1 MSDSLT
7 THRFTAADASRV
19 IPRRTTGA
27 HKWEV
32 GGLLIVAGSPGYLGA
47 AALSAMAA
55 GRVGA
60 GIVNLAVPRA
70 LIGPI
75 ATLVPE
81 VAFTAIPD
89 GDLGTNGSRLI
100 ESIKARAERCSAFLV
115 GPGLGDDTFA
125 EDVVRALLGL
135 GKSNARSSLGFG
147 VASSRASDEDERPS
161 LLSYERPIVVDAD
174 GLNILAGI
182 DDWWN
187 GIPDN
192 RLILTPHVGEM
203 SRLLDATTD
212 DVLAAPDAAA
222 VEASRRFR
230 QTVVLKGSPTIV
242 ASGSDVYPAAESPRS
257 LASAGTGDVLAGAI
271 AGLLAQ
277 GLTPLDAANLA
288 VHAGSLAA
296 LTLESELGELGLVA
310 SDLPRAMAI
319 ELANIARQ

>member
-1 MSDSLT
+1 MSEAILT
-7 THRFTAADASRV
+7 HTFSAADAARI
-19 IPRRTTGA
+19 IPRRGASA
-27 HKWEV
+27 HKWGV

-60 GIVNLAVPRA
+60 GIVNLAVPRG

-89 GDLGTNGSRLI
+89 GDLGSNGSRLI
-100 ESIKARAERCSAFLV
+100 DSIKARAERCSAFLV
-115 GPGLGDDTFA
+115 GPGLGDDAYA

-135 GKSNARSSLGFG
+135 GKSNSRGSLGFG
-147 VASSRASDEDERPS
+147 ISSVDVSDGEDRPS

-182 DDWWN
+182 DNWWS
-187 GIPDN
+187 GIPKN
-192 RLILTPHVGEM
+192 RLVLTPHAGEM
-203 SRLLDATTD
+203 SRLLDASAE
-212 DVLAAPDAAA
+212 DVLSEPDAAA
-222 VEASRRFR
+222 VEASRRFK
-230 QTVVLKGSPTIV
+230 QIVVLKGSPTHV
-242 ASGSDVYPAAESPRS
+242 ASGSDVYPAAESPGS
-257 LASAGTGDVLAGAI
+257 LATAGTGDVLAGAI

-277 GLTPLDAANLA
+277 GMEPLAASNLA
-288 VHAGSLAA
+288 IHAGIAAA
-296 LTLESELGELGLVA
+296 LALEADVGELGLVA

-319 ELANIARQ
+319 ELANIARK